1 MIDKKVY
8 TERALR
14 IATYFGG
21 PLVAGYFLSENFKLF
36 NEEDFSRRIQ
46 LGSILF
52 AIVFVEIVMLIPDSV
67 FDKIPG
73 VWLPLVYVFISYGI
87 YSKYQ
92 DKRVEEFLNSG
103 GEKQSIWNII
113 AVTLIGMIIT
123 FAYIY
128 LRELIVV
135 Q

>member
-36 NEEDFSRRIQ
+36 NEEDFSRRLQ

-92 DKRVEEFLNSG
+92 DKRVEKFLNSG

>member
-1 MIDKKVY
+1 
-8 TERALR
+8 
-14 IATYFGG
+14 
-21 PLVAGYFLSENFKLF
+21 
-36 NEEDFSRRIQ
+36 
-46 LGSILF
+46 
-52 AIVFVEIVMLIPDSV
+52 MLIPDSV